1 MKINKI
7 EPRDN
12 SPPKQKT
19 IFYKPINL
27 KHMKT
32 IKLLFATTLLYALS
46 TNAQIT
52 KGNWMVGGSGNI
64 SSYENKYINNGT
76 EISNK
81 GLGINI
87 SPNIGYFFANKF
99 VAGANI
105 SIGYTKPQGY
115 ENSTSYGIGPFVR
128 YYFLKEDKR
137 INLLAQANYSFGS
150 SKSGINRSQSNGY
163 GFKAGPAIF
172 FNSSV
177 ALEVTLDYN
186 SSKLIP
192 NNSQSSSYNNFQVG
206 LGFQIH
212 LEK

>member
-1 MKINKI
+1 MK
-7 EPRDN
+7 
-12 SPPKQKT
+12 
-19 IFYKPINL
+19 
-27 KHMKT
+27 
-32 IKLLFATTLLYALS
+32 KLFRTFFISVLLLTLS
-46 TNAQIT
+46 SNAQIT
-52 KGNWMVGGSGNI
+52 KGNWLVGGSGNI

-76 EISNK
+76 EVSNK

-87 SPNIGYFFANKF
+87 SPNIGYFFINKF

-115 ENSTSYGIGPFVR
+115 ENSSSYGIGPFVR

-137 INLLAQANYSFGS
+137 INLLAQANYSFGAT
-150 SKSGINRSQSNGY
+150 KSGINKSQSNGY
-163 GFKAGPAIF
+163 GFKAGPVIF

-192 NNSQSSSYNNFQVG
+192 NNSSSSSYNNFQVG